1 LFQWKNF
8 YREGDRLFG
17 QYLAE
22 LAKIRLLS
30 PDEETLLWHNY
41 KNSGSQEARRQLIES
56 YQPLVYKIANRIT
69 TREDL
74 FFDLLQEGTV
84 GLIETVESFT
94 PEYGVK
100 FGTYAQHR
108 IRGRMIDFLKR
119 SRSSRESLEIALG
132 QDELQNFLTEII
144 DQKVNVEE
152 EVLLSLLGKQV
163 NQALSRLNPKEQ
175 KIIRDIYL
183 LDKEPAATAQ
193 EMNIS
198 LSYFYK
204 LQKKALQRL
213 RGMLAKLRS
222 ELKSGK

>member
-1 LFQWKNF
+1 
-8 YREGDRLFG
+8 LFG
-17 QYLAE
+17 QYLSE

-30 PDEETLLWHNY
+30 TAEEALLWQDY
-41 KNSGSQEARRQLIES
+41 KKSGSSEARRQLIES

-84 GLIETVESFT
+84 GLIETVESFN

-100 FGTYAQHR
+100 FSTYAQHR

-119 SRSSRESLEIALG
+119 SRSYRESLEIALG
-132 QDELQNFLTEII
+132 QDELQNFLVEIS

-163 NQALSRLNPKEQ
+163 NQALSRLNAKEQ
-175 KIIRDIYL
+175 KVIRDIYL

-222 ELKSGK
+222 ELKS

>member
-1 LFQWKNF
+1 VAKHGNR

-17 QYLAE
+17 QYLTE
-22 LAKIRLLS
+22 LSKIRVLS
-30 PDEETLLWHNY
+30 AEEEALLWRKY
-41 KNSGSQEARRQLIES
+41 KSDGSLEARRQLIES

-74 FFDLLQEGTV
+74 FFYLLQEGTV
-84 GLIETVESFT
+84 GLIETVEGFT

-100 FGTYAQHR
+100 FITYAPHR

-119 SRSSRESLEIALG
+119 SRSCREPLEIALG
-132 QDELQNFLTEII
+132 QDEFQNFLEGIA

-152 EVLLSLLGKQV
+152 EVVINLIGGQV
-163 NQALSRLNPKEQ
+163 NQALSRLNSKEQ
-175 KIIRDIYL
+175 KVIRDIYL

-213 RGMLAKLRS
+213 RGMLTKLRS
-222 ELKSGK
+222 DLKSGN